1 MKRVKEGSKGGS
13 AKKLRSSAV
22 GDGSPGKDISLS
34 NLPREASPVI
44 LEAARRRGKAK
55 VDFMLIAPVRFPDG
69 REQDVV
75 LAEFGNADAAKYI
88 NRETEQGLPL
98 EYQSM
103 QNAVPHVEE
112 RLCRHPDTVAH
123 IQRLLKKK
131 LLDLKNLKA
140 ELRIDP
146 ESSMLCF
153 PQLYSTLAPCKTCIP
168 LVKRKFT
175 EIFMMHA
182 VLSVLAPKASHNVL
196 RQKDEYWR
204 KWIAYRD
211 TQPWYA
217 STQIFTTELYNEIK
231 RDAKTRKSQELAADS
246 GVSLDLHMSAPWI
259 KWVISVVILDEV
271 AMPQRYGLGLF
282 KPNRC
287 MPCGS
292 GAAKSAAV
300 KTIAVRSIAN
310 LGKSD
315 KPWIIL
321 HEDVANDP
329 ELVTR
334 PAGPAG

>member
-1 MKRVKEGSKGGS
+1 MWTRD
-13 AKKLRSSAV
+13 
-22 GDGSPGKDISLS
+22 GDGSLSVKKSRSADGGWSDVGKEISFT
-34 NLPREASPVI
+34 NLPKKLSPVI
-44 LEAARRRGKAK
+44 LQAARRRGKAK
-55 VDFMLIAPVRFPDG
+55 VDFMLIAPVVFPDG

-123 IQRLLKKK
+123 IQRSLKKK
-131 LLDLKNLKA
+131 LLDLKNQKA

-204 KWIAYRD
+204 KWIAYRG

-217 STQIFTTELYNEIK
+217 STQTHTTELYGEIK
-231 RDAKTRKSQELAADS
+231 RDAKTRKSQESGADS
-246 GVSLDLHMSAPWI
+246 GVGLDLHMSAPWI
-259 KWVISVVILDEV
+259 KWVTSVVILDET
-271 AMPQRYGLGLF
+271 AALQSENGMF

-287 MPCGS
+287 MPCS
-292 GAAKSAAV
+292 SAAAKPAAK
-300 KTIAVRSIAN
+300 KTIAARAVTN
-310 LGKSD
+310 LGKAD
-315 KPWIIL
+315 KSWHIMC
-321 HEDVANDP
+321 EDVANDP